1 VSTLVL
7 SLDEGDPPRRLSL
20 TAGQARA
27 LAISDALS
35 VAPTG
40 VDGEW
45 MVAPGTRVG
54 AFQVRCGGAAGA
66 GGTGGAGATAGG
78 QTDTIQV
85 RISPKIPIARLVL
98 LMGYARNPLFWRDD
112 LVSLEEDADLPE
124 ALSHTLAVLAARAL
138 DQGVLKGY
146 VTVDES
152 LPVLRGRLRE
162 ADQIRRFGVGLPL
175 EVRFD
180 DYSVDIA
187 ENRILLAA
195 VLRALQMPGVSAQ
208 TRTLLRRLRLQL
220 ADVTLIAGPRPTW
233 TRTRLNARYE
243 PALMVS
249 EMILDGRSFELR
261 VGDLVVSGFLLNM
274 AKIFEDFVC
283 VALGR
288 ALGRLPAIRS
298 GRASLQYRTH
308 LDAERMVPIR
318 PDFVWSR
325 GGRPVAVADA
335 KYKAERPSGFPQ
347 ADLYQM
353 LAYCTVLGLDTGHL
367 VYAKGEEAAGV
378 VDISGSPVRVVRHV
392 LDLEAAQAQMLR
404 QIATIAQ
411 GMADGLVGRAF

>member
-1 VSTLVL
+1 MSALVL

-27 LAISDALS
+27 LAASEALS

-54 AFQVRCGGAAGA
+54 AFQVRCGGA
-66 GGTGGAGATAGG
+66 GGAGATAGG

-85 RISPKIPIARLVL
+85 RISPKIPIARLVF
-98 LMGYARNPLFWRDD
+98 LMGYARNPQFWRDD
-112 LVSLEEDADLPE
+112 LVSLEGDADLPE
-124 ALSHTLAVLAARAL
+124 ALAHTLVVLAARAL

-195 VLRALQMPGVSAQ
+195 IIRCLRMPSVSAR
-208 TRTLLRRLRLQL
+208 TRTRLHRLRVQL
-220 ADVTLIAGPRPTW
+220 ADVSVMGRGSAGGVGAGVSGRPAW
-233 TRTRLNARYE
+233 TPSRLNARYV
-243 PALMVS
+243 PSLVVA
-249 EMILDGRSFELR
+249 EMILDGRSF
-261 VGDLVVSGFLLNM
+261 DLHSGGMVVSGFLLNM
-274 AKIFEDFVC
+274 AQVFENFVC
-283 VALGR
+283 VALDR
-288 ALGRLPAIRS
+288 ALNRLPAIRS

-308 LDAERMVPIR
+308 LDAERTVPIR
-318 PDFVWSR
+318 PDFVWLEARDETAPEERAAPGSR
-325 GGRPVAVADA
+325 PRHAGALVDH
-335 KYKAERPSGFPQ
+335 PSSSPTRSTRRRSRAGSPRSTCTRCSRTAPSWVWTPATSSTPRARRPQ
-347 ADLYQM
+347 APSTSP
-353 LAYCTVLGLDTGHL
+353 APR
-367 VYAKGEEAAGV
+367 
-378 VDISGSPVRVVRHV
+378 SGWSV
-392 LDLEAAQAQMLR
+392 
-404 QIATIAQ
+404 TC
-411 GMADGLVGRAF
+411 